1 MSALKP
7 GALDNM
13 DEVSQ
18 SEVAEQVNRQKMWKS
33 VDDEGV
39 FAELLKFDGEQ
50 TYTAIS
56 QLFLIARSEEVPE
69 YCNNFKIMAFS
80 KKGDKRLP
88 NNHRP
93 ICITPIL
100 YRRFR
105 RELLPRIH
113 NKLDDAQSKDQAGF
127 RGEFGCVDH
136 LFPVTAITERTNEFG
151 KLLWIAKVDF
161 QKACNSIDHLAIWKA
176 LVDQEIEPAYVT
188 LLRRLLDKQQQRRRT
203 VGVRN

>member
-105 RELLPRIH
+105 RELLPRIR
-113 NKLDDAQSKDQAGF
+113 NKLDDAQSKDQA
-127 RGEFGCVDH
+127 
-136 LFPVTAITERTNEFG
+136 VTAITERTNEFG
-151 KLLWIAKVDF
+151 KLLWIATVDF